1 MSSTSAVSN
10 PMKPTLQLEQH
21 ESCEVELGHDDDTV
35 EDAESQT
42 AVAITAK
49 LGAAFDARQAQLLGE
64 VIAHEASQQKVGL
77 AAKSTFAWLTEAP
90 PNWCNPAVSKMRC
103 NVPVRLCTPGYNLR
117 ALL

>member
-1 MSSTSAVSN
+1 
-10 PMKPTLQLEQH
+10 MKPTLQEQH
-21 ESCEVELGHDDDTV
+21 ESCDVELGHDDDTV

-90 PNWCNPAVSKMRC
+90 PNWCNPAV
-103 NVPVRLCTPGYNLR
+103 
-117 ALL
+117 